1 MSIVAID
8 TGSYSYKTS
17 SGILIPAKITEEE
30 ILFNDNHVL
39 ELEDKIFTL
48 GIGEYNTNYSKIE
61 KENFIPLLLGSIA
74 LSTVETNVNIVVGAP
89 VAHYKSTKDIIKNT
103 IKKYKQ
109 SSFKLN
115 GIHRELNI
123 SEIEVF
129 PEGIAS
135 FYALNEEYRNNMTKD
150 LIIIDI
156 GGRTTDIAI
165 FKKTGNKRI
174 IVNPQSLPVGMLNIY
189 SDVIRA
195 VNSKYPRLKKELE
208 DAESILKNGL
218 EIFGEKQNL
227 SFIKPIIYKHTDKI
241 FKELNINYPIETED
255 SLLTGGGAYLLKG
268 LFKKRIPNIIVPE
281 NSLFTNAY
289 GLKKVGE
296 SLWKD

>member
-1 MSIVAID
+1 MAIVAID

-17 SGILIPAKITEEE
+17 SGVLIPAKITEEE

-39 ELEDKIFTL
+39 ELDGKIFTL

-61 KENFIPLLLGSIA
+61 KDNFIPLLLGAIA
-74 LSTVETNVNIVVGAP
+74 LSTEDTDVKIVVGAP
-89 VAHYKSTKDIIKNT
+89 VAHYKSTKDT
-103 IKKYKQ
+103 IKEIINGYNQ
-109 SSFKLN
+109 SSFKIN
-115 GIHRELNI
+115 GIYRNLYIN
-123 SEIEVF
+123 EIEVF

-135 FYALNEEYRNNMTKD
+135 FYALNEEYRNSMTKD

-165 FKKTGNKRI
+165 FKKVGNKRI

-189 SDVIRA
+189 SDVVRA
-195 VNSKYPRLKKELE
+195 INSKYPRLKKELE
-208 DAESILKNGL
+208 DAENILRNGL
-218 EIFGEKQNL
+218 EIYGEKQDL
-227 SFIKPIIYKHTDKI
+227 SFIKPIINKHIDKI